1 MLEGNWVPFLVKCK
15 VKSEQM
21 FLTEYDNPLPAI
33 IFLNSGKF
41 KSEGY
46 QHFFTLVIVKHFRRQ
61 KSCD

>member
-21 FLTEYDNPLPAI
+21 FLTENYIPVPAN

-46 QHFFTLVIVKHFRRQ
+46 QKCVP
-61 KSCD
+61 